1 MKFLEILGGLMV
13 PVSNDELL
21 LSERVRGHDGPLPR
35 RELNERV
42 QELARQLVFRGVL
55 DRAYIDGRTY
65 YTYNDIEYAERD

>member
-35 RELNERV
+35 RELNERE